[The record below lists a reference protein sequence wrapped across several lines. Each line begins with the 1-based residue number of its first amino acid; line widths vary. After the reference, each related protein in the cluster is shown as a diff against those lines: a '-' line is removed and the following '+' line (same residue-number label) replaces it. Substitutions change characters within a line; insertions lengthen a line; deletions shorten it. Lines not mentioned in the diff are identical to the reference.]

1 MANELPLR
9 IIDGPLSVYIG
20 PDDETETDIDDTPA
34 GNWVLVG
41 TDGAREQPEGEGVT
55 MAHPQ
60 EITQVM
66 SEGGTGPVAAFRTSE
81 QFVVSFS
88 SMDMTLAK
96 LALASQ
102 EATVSSVAA
111 GAAAGGYDHF
121 SFYLGADVTL
131 YGLLLRGTNKSSF
144 DREMNMQVWVPF
156 CYQSHS
162 MEMAWAKGSQT
173 QYQYEFTALEDP
185 DAAVT
190 IKFGRISMQ
199 DAEPTG

>member
-1 MANELPLR
+1 MGNELPLR

-41 TDGAREQPEGEGVT
+41 TDGAREQPEGEGVVIS
-55 MAHPQ
+55 HPQ

-66 SEGGTGPVAAFRTSE
+66 SEGGTGPVAAFRTQE
-81 QFVVSFS
+81 QFVVAFS

-96 LALASQ
+96 MALAFQ

-111 GAAAGGYDHF
+111 GSATGGYDHF
-121 SFYLGADVTL
+121 SPYLGAEVTL
-131 YGLLLRGTNKSSF
+131 YALLLRGTNKSAFSAS
-144 DREMNMQVWVPF
+144 MNMQVWIPF
-156 CYQSHS
+156 CYQSQS
-162 MEMAWAKGSQT
+162 IEMPWVKGTQT
-173 QYQYEFTALEDP
+173 MYQYEFTAIEDP